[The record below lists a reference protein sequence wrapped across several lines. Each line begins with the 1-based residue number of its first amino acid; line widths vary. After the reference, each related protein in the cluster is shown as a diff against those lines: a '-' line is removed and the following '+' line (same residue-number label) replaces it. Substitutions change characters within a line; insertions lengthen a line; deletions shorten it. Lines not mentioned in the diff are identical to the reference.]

1 MLSGRDRQITL
12 HGGATG
18 LASLTPGPP
27 VEKPLLTRPDAQC
40 DSLTMGAKLGFQVQ
54 CNVRALCRG
63 RNATDNTNSRRFVI
77 SDPA

>member
-18 LASLTPGPP
+18 WHRLRQARLS
-27 VEKPLLTRPDAQC
+27 KPLLTRPDAQC
-40 DSLTMGAKLGFQVQ
+40 DSLTMGAKPGFQVQ
-54 CNVRALCRG
+54 CNVRALFG